1 MRHRGRE
8 TAFHLLFE
16 ASYRP
21 AEFPLDLEGEMERY
35 SAMKGRVPDAAR
47 AFALHLVRGVLREEP
62 HLDAAI
68 EKAGSHW
75 RIERI
80 GLTEKVILRIAIF
93 ELSHSD
99 PSGEVLPAEIVI
111 DEAIELAKIYGGDDA
126 PAFVNGVLDAVAGH
140 RQTIGQQ
147 GQ

>member
-21 AEFPLDLEGEMERY
+21 SEFPLDIEGEMDRY
-35 SAMKGRVPDAAR
+35 AAMRGNVPDSAR
-47 AFALHLVRGVLREEP
+47 AFALHLVRGALREES
-62 HLDAAI
+62 HLDEKI

-93 ELSHSD
+93 ELGHPD
-99 PSGEVLPAEIVI
+99 PQGEVLPAEIVI

-126 PAFVNGVLDAVAGH
+126 PAFVNGVLDAVAG
-140 RQTIGQQ
+140 RRG
-147 GQ
+147 